1 MITVNAGSC
10 VVCGTSDRRSLEVT
24 RLGGGTEVIV
34 CGSHGLAHA
43 RRETP
48 ARSVDELRDV
58 LREQRART
66 DRRGTGG
73 GDELASRLASAF
85 TADRRTAARR

>member
-24 RLGGGTEVIV
+24 RLRGGTEVVV

-48 ARSVDELRDV
+48 ARSVDELREA
-58 LREQRART
+58 LREQRARA
-66 DRRGTGG
+66 DRRGKGE
-73 GDELASRLASAF
+73 GDELASMLTSAF
-85 TADRRTAARR
+85 TVDRRAAHRR